1 MSSPPLSI
9 PDRRPS
15 ILVVDDESLVRDTLK
30 KYLLDDAFEVVL
42 AASGAEAIAALNQG
56 PVDLILLD
64 IGLPD
69 IHGYD
74 LHRKISVERHVP
86 IIFLSARS
94 EAIDR
99 ISGLELGADDYIPK
113 PFEPREVLA
122 RIRNVLRRVSGAVEK
137 DESKAEGWIR
147 QGHFEHAPD
156 RREIRYGGER
166 LVLTSIEYGL
176 LSGLLRRPGVVF
188 SREQLMVQAWE
199 DPYRPSD
206 RTVDSHIK
214 NLRAKIVQLSG
225 GHDLIGTS
233 RNAGYYLRDNA
244 CDDQGSMP

>member
-1 MSSPPLSI
+1 M

-15 ILVVDDESLVRDTLK
+15 ILVVDDEPLVREALK
-30 KYLLDDAFEVVL
+30 MSLLGDAFQVVL
-42 AASGAEAIAALNQG
+42 AASGSEAIAALNQG

-74 LHRKISVERHVP
+74 LHRRISSDLDVP

-122 RIRNVLRRVSGAVEK
+122 RIRNVLRRVSGAMEK
-137 DESKAEGWIR
+137 EEPQAEVWIR
-147 QGHFEHAPD
+147 QGRFEHAPD
-156 RREIRYGGER
+156 RREIRYGGIR
-166 LVLTSIEYGL
+166 LDLTTIEYGL
-176 LSGLLRRPGVVF
+176 LTGLLRRPGVVF

-206 RTVDSHIK
+206 RTVDTHIK
-214 NLRAKIVQLSG
+214 NLRAKIVQISG

-233 RNAGYYLRDNA
+233 RNAGYFLRDDP
-244 CDDQGSMP
+244 CGDQGSMP